1 MKKIIFSLFILI
13 FSFSSS
19 AANIDYLLCDMM
31 HRTGLAVSAYK
42 YSPSDARDS
51 LGNKYDDW
59 MISGYY
65 YYFNTPDSSLE
76 FGAGSWDV
84 SESGLTSKIKHLTI
98 GVSFYNNLESNFKF
112 FYGLDAGAFRLET
125 QQKDNLGNTIN
136 YSKSSPGLQLKLG
149 LAYLFNADLWMKSE
163 IRYTGCTINNV
174 LPTGDSNISDT
185 NFALSLIAFF

>member
-1 MKKIIFSLFILI
+1 MKYIFLTLLILFSI
-13 FSFSSS
+13 SSS
-19 AANIDYLLCDMM
+19 AANIDYLLCDMT
-31 HRTGLAVSAYK
+31 HKSGLGISAYK

-51 LGNKYDDW
+51 IGNKYDDW

-76 FGAGSWDV
+76 FGAGSWDE
-84 SESGLTSKIKHLTI
+84 SESGLSSKIKHITI
-98 GVSFYNNLESNFKF
+98 GISFYNNLESNFKF
-112 FYGLDAGAFRLET
+112 FYGIDAGAFRLET
-125 QQKDNLGNTIN
+125 HLKDNLGNIN
-136 YSKSSPGLQLKLG
+136 SYSKSDPGIQLKLG

-163 IRYTGCTINNV
+163 IRYTGCTIKNI